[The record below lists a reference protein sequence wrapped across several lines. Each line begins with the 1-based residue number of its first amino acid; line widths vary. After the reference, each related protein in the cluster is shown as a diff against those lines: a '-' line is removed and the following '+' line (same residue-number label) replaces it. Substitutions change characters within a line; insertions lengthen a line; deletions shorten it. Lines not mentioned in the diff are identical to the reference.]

1 MRRTRELGE
10 GKLGGLILLVLLLAA
25 GVAAW
30 NVVPVYYDHYDL
42 TDKVVE
48 ICRAPRHVTM
58 RVGKGGDDA
67 IMTMLMDEVSKRRMT
82 EWIGPESF
90 QVTTTDHSRQI
101 DLYYERET
109 EILPG
114 WKHTFKFAFNADQP
128 LI

>member
-1 MRRTRELGE
+1 MRRTRERGE
-10 GKLGGLILLVLLLAA
+10 GKLGGLIVLVLLLAV
-25 GVAAW
+25 GLAAW
-30 NVVPVYYDHYDL
+30 NVGPVYYDHYEL
-42 TDKVVE
+42 TDKVTE

-67 IMTMLMDEVSKRRMT
+67 IMKMLMDEVSKRRLN

-90 QVTTTDHSRQI
+90 SVSTTDHSREI
-101 DLYYERET
+101 ALYYERET

-114 WKHTFKFAFNADQP
+114 WKHTFKFEFDVDQP